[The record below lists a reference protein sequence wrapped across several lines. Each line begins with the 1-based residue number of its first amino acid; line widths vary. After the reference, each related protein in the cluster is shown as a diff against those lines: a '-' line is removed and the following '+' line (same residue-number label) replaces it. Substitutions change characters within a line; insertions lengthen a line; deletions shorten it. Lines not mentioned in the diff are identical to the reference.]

1 MKTID
6 VEFQRHELSD
16 ILCKYVR
23 IKSKNYFKIPLKQ
36 GNNTYYIRS
45 LFIFRIKYLNLY
57 IFIYLYI
64 YIFIY
69 FLKNSI

>member
-23 IKSKNYFKIPLKQ
+23 VKSKNNFKIPLKQ
-36 GNNTYYIRS
+36 GNNAYKRS
-45 LFIFRIKYLNLY
+45 LFIFRIKYGNLY
-57 IFIYLYI
+57 IFIYLYV
-64 YIFIY
+64 YL
-69 FLKNSI
+69 FLKY